1 MIQKC
6 IALLDGIE
14 CGLDL
19 AEIADQAELI
29 ALQVVACPLGHRSY
43 LMPSE
48 GIRKESDQ
56 LIDTTGFDFIEF
68 RKKSTEETWHLIS
81 SCSEWPTKDFIRS
94 KILSRTDVICN
105 ECLATSRMNDV

>member
-6 IALLDGIE
+6 IALIEGIE

-19 AEIADQAELI
+19 EETPERAELI
-29 ALQVVACPLGHRSY
+29 ALRMFACSLGHRSY
-43 LMPSE
+43 FLPSE
-48 GIRKESDQ
+48 GIRKESEQ

-68 RKKSTEETWHLIS
+68 RKISTEETWHLIS
-81 SCSEWPTKDFIRS
+81 SCRYWPTKDFIRS

-105 ECLATSRMNDV
+105 ECLTGKS